1 MTDIVDRLRREVVWE
16 SEVGDVLNAAA
27 DEIEQLRKEIKR
39 LQDLTAIAS
48 RPLVVGGSDRVAQA
62 FQKLQKL
69 KQEAAQTAT
78 AELKGL
84 TERLT
89 QIDRALE

>member
-27 DEIEQLRKEIKR
+27 DEIEQLRKELKR
-39 LQDLTAIAS
+39 LQDLTDIK
-48 RPLVVGGSDRVAQA
+48 PLDRVAGSDRVAQA

-78 AELKGL
+78 AELKNL
-84 TERLT
+84 TARLT